1 LVIEWAWFSHRKS
14 GRVLAKNK
22 GILDTVANNRLP
34 FPRDEDYDERPLC
47 RDGVT
52 FMDMKRSHY
61 EDIRLFPSGVVVF
74 WFVAFLV
81 CAAAFPLVARS
92 YGKTYYIYMANYVA
106 INVIVAVGLN
116 LLVGFAGQ
124 ISLGHAGFFA
134 LGAYG
139 TVLLMLKVGLPFFVA
154 LPLAA
159 LGTAVFGFLLGLP
172 ALRLEGPYLAIATLG
187 FGLTVTQI
195 IGRWDLFGG
204 RQGLHCPRPS
214 LGPLVLKTDFDLYW
228 LILPLAVF
236 LTVVA
241 RNWVKTKVGRAFI
254 AIRDSDVAAQTMGV
268 NITYYKTLAFAV
280 SAFYT
285 GIAGGLYAFSLGF
298 IEPQIFNLMLS
309 ILFLAMVVVGGLGS
323 VFGSV
328 VGAILISLLNLKLS
342 VVHKLPVVGSVL
354 LHLSDTWFSV
364 SGLPNVQFIVYGFI
378 MFLIIVF
385 EPLGLF
391 GFWIRTKIYWKTYPF

>member
-1 LVIEWAWFSHRKS
+1 
-14 GRVLAKNK
+14 
-22 GILDTVANNRLP
+22 
-34 FPRDEDYDERPLC
+34 
-47 RDGVT
+47 
-52 FMDMKRSHY
+52 MDMKRGHY
-61 EDIRLFPSGVVVF
+61 EDIRLFSSGVVVF
-74 WFVAFLV
+74 WFAVFML
-81 CAAAFPLVARS
+81 CAAAFPFVARF
-92 YGKTYYIYMANYVA
+92 YGKNYYIYMANYVA

-139 TVLLMLKVGLPFFVA
+139 TLLLMLKLKLPFLIA
-154 LPLAA
+154 LPLAG

-187 FGLTVTQI
+187 FGLTITQI
-195 IGRWDLFGG
+195 IGRWELFGG
-204 RQGLHCPRPS
+204 RQGLHSPKPS

-228 LILPLAVF
+228 LIIPLTIF
-236 LTVVA
+236 LTVAA
-241 RNWVKTKVGRAFI
+241 RNLIKTKVGRAFI

-268 NITYYKTLAFAV
+268 NLTYYKTLAFAV

-323 VFGSV
+323 IFGSV
-328 VGAILISLLNLKLS
+328 AGAILLSILNLKLAA
-342 VVHKLPVVGSVL
+342 VQNVPVVGSL
-354 LHLSDTWFSV
+354 LMHLSENWFSV
-364 SGLPNVQFIVYGFI
+364 SGLPNIQFIVYGLI

-385 EPLGLF
+385 EPLGIF
-391 GFWIRTKIYWKTYPF
+391 GFWIRSKIYWKSYPL